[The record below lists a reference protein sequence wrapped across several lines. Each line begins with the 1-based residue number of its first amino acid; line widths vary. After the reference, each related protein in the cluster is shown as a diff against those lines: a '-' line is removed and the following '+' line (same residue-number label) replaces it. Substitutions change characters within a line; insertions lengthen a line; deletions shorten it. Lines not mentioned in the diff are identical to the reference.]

1 MSFLISLRLPF
12 ILINLNESSAVIIFK
27 LSLVIELLKAGP
39 SKTSMVS
46 LGDFKILYFSVSGL
60 KYENSTSSIGKLP

>member
-1 MSFLISLRLPF
+1 MSFLISSRLPF
-12 ILINLNESSAVIIFK
+12 ILINLNESSAVIIFE

-46 LGDFKILYFSVSGL
+46 LGAVSYTHL
-60 KYENSTSSIGKLP
+60 TLPTTD